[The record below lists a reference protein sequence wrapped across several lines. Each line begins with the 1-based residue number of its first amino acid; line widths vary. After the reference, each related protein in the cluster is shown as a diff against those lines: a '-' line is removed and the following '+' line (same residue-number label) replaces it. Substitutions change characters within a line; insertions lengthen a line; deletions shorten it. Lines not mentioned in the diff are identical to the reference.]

1 MKGLGL
7 VTFADGSHGRPR
19 CEGQFEGVECVR
31 RCSTTE
37 MVKRARQSAAKARTV
52 VQQLSSA

>member
-19 CEGQFEGVECVR
+19 CEGQFEGVECVK
-31 RCSTTE
+31 RCSTAE

-52 VQQLSSA
+52 VQQLS